1 MIRHL
6 CLSAALVALFSGHVL
21 TAEPAPAAAPPV
33 AFWLEGEGTIAGSP
47 AANDQAIPA
56 GITVTTGVKPAALEL
71 VGAPDS
77 LILLGPGSSIRLVVE
92 PGAKPMALVELLAGT
107 VEVDLPNRGTWGGL
121 RVLSAVLNVQVAGT
135 LFIVERGRRDTDFV
149 AVLRGKVKAS
159 LRTEVAKALG
169 KANDPAIEL
178 TVRQGLSAT
187 ASGGI
192 SAVEPVLSRPTIG
205 STTSI
210 PEQTRVPDPEASSW
224 NENPPVIDQGPPID
238 IGNIIAVEIGTDSS
252 SNVVDQV
259 LNVGLSELGNPPP
272 PPAP

>member
-6 CLSAALVALFSGHVL
+6 CLSAALVALFSGQVL

-47 AANDQAIPA
+47 AANDQAIVA

-77 LILLGPGSSIRLVVE
+77 LILLGPGSSIRLIVE
-92 PGAKPMALVELLAGT
+92 PGAKPTVLVELLAGT
-107 VEVDLPNRGTWGGL
+107 VEVDLPDRGTWGGL
-121 RVLSAVLNVQVAGT
+121 RVLSAVLNVQVVGT
-135 LFIVERGRRDTDFV
+135 LFVVERGRRDTDFV

-169 KANDPAIEL
+169 KANDPAIDL
-178 TVRQGLSAT
+178 FVRQGLSAN
-187 ASGGI
+187 ASGVG
-192 SAVEPVLSRPTIG
+192 AVEPVLSRPSVG
-205 STTSI
+205 VTTPI
-210 PEQTRVPDPEASSW
+210 QEQTRVPDPEASSW

-252 SNVVDQV
+252 SSVVDQV

-272 PPAP
+272 PPSP